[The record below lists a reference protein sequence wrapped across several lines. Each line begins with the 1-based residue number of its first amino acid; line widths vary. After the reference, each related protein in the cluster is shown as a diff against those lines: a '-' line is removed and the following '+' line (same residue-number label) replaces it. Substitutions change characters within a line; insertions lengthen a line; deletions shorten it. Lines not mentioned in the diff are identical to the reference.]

1 MSAESARIDDAAA
14 EWAARA
20 DAGALEPHEAKALDE
35 WLAADPRHLGAFARA
50 SAVLSHFDK
59 VRALGPDFVAEP
71 SARPLVSRRAAIPA
85 MAAGL
90 AVSAGAGAVAYSL
103 IFRHYST
110 KRGEMRRVALPDG
123 STVTLNTASE
133 VVVDFTG
140 GRRTVRLAKG
150 EALFDVIAG
159 ARPFV
164 VDAGGVRLQAAKASF
179 NVRQREGRQVEVL
192 VCAGAV
198 ELHDGDARVTR
209 LPKATLAFA
218 RPQTPASLRVVD
230 GDDVS
235 RKLAWREGMIA
246 FHGETLGE
254 AAAEFARYADQ
265 RIVID
270 DPEVA
275 RRTVVGLFVANDPVG
290 FARAVALSFGLEAQ
304 PSDDGVRL
312 STGAAA

>member
-20 DAGALEPHEAKALDE
+20 DAGALDPAQTEALED

-50 SAVLSHFDK
+50 GAVLSHFDK
-59 VRALGPDFVAEP
+59 ARALGPDFGAEAVEP
-71 SARPLVSRRAAIPA
+71 PRFSRRAALPA

-90 AVSAGAGAVAYSL
+90 AAAVGLGTVVYGL
-103 IFRHYST
+103 IFRRYST

-123 STVTLNTASE
+123 SMVTLNTASE

-140 GRRTVRLAKG
+140 ARRSVRLVKG
-150 EALFDVIAG
+150 EALFDVAG
-159 ARPFV
+159 QSSPFIV
-164 VDAGGVRLQAAKASF
+164 EAGGLRLTAAKASF
-179 NVRQREGRQVEVL
+179 NVRQRADRQVEVL

-198 ELHDGDARVTR
+198 DLDDGGRVAR
-209 LPKATLAFA
+209 LPRATLAFA
-218 RPQTPASLRVVD
+218 RPSIPASVRVVD

-254 AAAEFARYADQ
+254 AAEEFARYSDA
-265 RIVID
+265 RILID

-275 RRTVVGLFVANDPVG
+275 RQTVVGLFVANDPAG
-290 FARAVALSFGLEAQ
+290 FARAVATSFGLEAQ
-304 PSDDGVRL
+304 PTADGVRL
-312 STGAAA
+312 TAGAAA

>member
-20 DAGALEPHEAKALDE
+20 DAGALEPHDATALEA
-35 WLAADPRHLGAFARA
+35 WLAADPRHLGAYARA

-59 VRALGPDFVAEP
+59 ARALGPDFPAEAAALP
-71 SARPLVSRRAAIPA
+71 RFSRRAALPA

-90 AVSAGAGAVAYSL
+90 VAAAGVGTVAYNL
-103 IFRHYST
+103 VFRRYST
-110 KRGEMRRVALPDG
+110 KLGEMRRVTLPDG

-140 GRRTVRLAKG
+140 DRRSVRLVKG
-150 EALFDVIAG
+150 EALFDVTG
-159 ARPFV
+159 QGSPFV
-164 VDAGGVRLQAAKASF
+164 VEAGGLRLQAAQASF
-179 NVRQREGRQVEVL
+179 NVRQRDGRQVEVL

-198 ELHDGDARVTR
+198 DIADGGRLAR
-209 LPKATLAFA
+209 LPTETLAFA
-218 RPQTPASLRVVD
+218 RPSAPASVRKVD

-235 RKLAWREGMIA
+235 RRLAWREGLIA

-254 AAAEFARYADQ
+254 AAQEFGRYSEAR
-265 RIVID
+265 ILID

-275 RRTVVGLFVANDPVG
+275 RRTVVGLFVANDPAG
-290 FARAVALSFGLEAQ
+290 FARAVATSFGLEAQ
-304 PSDDGVRL
+304 ATAEGVRL
-312 STGAAA
+312 TAGAPA

>member
-20 DAGALEPHEAKALDE
+20 DRGALAPHDAKALDD

-59 VRALGPDFVAEP
+59 ARALGPDFPTEAAEAP
-71 SARPLVSRRAAIPA
+71 PRFSRRAALPA

-90 AVSAGAGAVAYSL
+90 AAAAGLGVITYGL
-103 IFRHYST
+103 IFRRYST

-140 GRRTVRLAKG
+140 DRRNVRLVKG
-150 EALFDVIAG
+150 EALFDVAG
-159 ARPFV
+159 QGAPFV
-164 VDAGGVRLQAAKASF
+164 VEAGGLRLKAAKASF
-179 NVRQREGRQVEVL
+179 NVRQRDGRQVEVL
-192 VCAGAV
+192 VCKGAI
-198 ELHDGDARVTR
+198 ELDDNGRVAR
-209 LPKATLAFA
+209 LPTATLAFA
-218 RPQTPASLRVVD
+218 RPSAPASVRAVD

-254 AAAEFARYADQ
+254 AAQEFARYSGQ

-275 RRTVVGLFVANDPVG
+275 RRTVVGLFVANDPAG
-290 FARAVALSFGLEAQ
+290 FARAVATSFGLEAQ
-304 PSDDGVRL
+304 ATDDGVRL
-312 STGAAA
+312 TAAASA

>member
-20 DAGALEPHEAKALDE
+20 DRGALEPNEARTLEA

-50 SAVLSHFDK
+50 TAVLSHFDK
-59 VRALGPDFVAEP
+59 ARALGPDFPAEAAEP
-71 SARPLVSRRAAIPA
+71 PRFSRRAALPA
-85 MAAGL
+85 LAATL
-90 AVSAGAGAVAYSL
+90 AVTAGAGAIGYNL
-103 IFRHYST
+103 IFRRYST

-140 GRRTVRLAKG
+140 DRRSVRLAKG
-150 EALFDVIAG
+150 EALFDVVGG
-159 ARPFV
+159 ASPFV
-164 VDAGGVRLQAAKASF
+164 VETGGLRLRADKASF
-179 NVRQREGRQVEVL
+179 NIRRREGRQVEVL
-192 VCAGAV
+192 ICAGSV
-198 ELHDGDARVTR
+198 ELADGGRVSR
-209 LPKATLAFA
+209 LPTTTLAFA
-218 RPQTPASLRVVD
+218 RPSAPASIRPVD

-254 AAAEFARYADQ
+254 AAQEFARYADE
-265 RIVID
+265 RIIID

-275 RRTVVGLFVANDPVG
+275 RRTVVGLFVANDPAG
-290 FARAVALSFGLEAQ
+290 FAKAVATSFGLDAQ
-304 PSDDGVRL
+304 PTPDGVRL
-312 STGAAA
+312 TAGAAA

>member
-1 MSAESARIDDAAA
+1 MSQSARIDDAAA

-20 DAGALEPHEAKALDE
+20 DRGALDPHEAQALE
-35 WLAADPRHLGAFARA
+35 TWLAQDPRHLGAFARA

-59 VRALGPDFVAEP
+59 ARALGPDFPAETLEP
-71 SARPLVSRRAAIPA
+71 RPISRRAALPA
-85 MAAGL
+85 IAAGL
-90 AVSAGAGAVAYSL
+90 AVTAGAATITYSL
-103 IFRHYST
+103 IYRRYST

-140 GRRTVRLAKG
+140 ERRSVRLAKG
-150 EALFDVIAG
+150 EALFDVTGG

-164 VDAGGVRLQAAKASF
+164 VEAGGLRLQATKASF

-192 VCAGAV
+192 VCTGSVDLA
-198 ELHDGDARVTR
+198 DGNARVTR
-209 LPKATLAFA
+209 LPQTTLAFA
-218 RPQTPASLRVVD
+218 RPAAPASIRAVD

-254 AAAEFARYADQ
+254 AAQEFARYADQ

-275 RRTVVGLFVANDPVG
+275 RRTVVGLFVANDPAG
-290 FARAVALSFGLEAQ
+290 FARAVATSFGLEAQ
-304 PSDDGVRL
+304 PTPDGVRL
-312 STGAAA
+312 TAGSAA